1 MSVLVP
7 IGDFSR
13 MTHLSVKALRFYH
26 DQGLLEPARIDPAT
40 GYRFYDPRQVPVAQV
55 IRRFRDLDMPLD
67 QVKAVLRAPD
77 VETRT
82 KEIIAH
88 LTAMESK
95 LAEMQ
100 MSVASLRA
108 LLEGPPVRPIVE
120 FRSIPAAPVLAVRGT
135 VSVEAAW
142 TWVNVAL
149 PSIQQGLRAGESAIE
164 WVVAGY
170 AISTA
175 VLLVTGG
182 RLGDQFGRRRVFAL
196 GMALFVVTSAACA
209 LAPDAAVLVAARM
222 AQGVGAALM
231 APNIL
236 SILGVVYRGP
246 DRVRAISVYG
256 MVMGLAATSGQ
267 LIGGVLI
274 RSDLGG
280 LGWRTIFW
288 INVPL
293 GVAALLACP
302 RLVPES
308 RADRGSR
315 LDLTGIAL
323 ITACLVAVVVPLV
336 DGRQAGW
343 PAWSWAA
350 LGAAVPL
357 AIAFAV
363 HQRRKAD
370 RGGVP
375 LLDPRV
381 FAAWPLRAG
390 LITQTVFWCQQ
401 AAGYLVIG
409 LYLQQGR
416 GLSALTAGAVFT
428 FLAAG
433 YLITSFQAP
442 ALTVRFGRRVIAVGA
457 VLAAAGDAALYLATA
472 HGGAV
477 AWLFPGL
484 LLLGAGQGLC
494 ITPLTTTVL
503 SHADP
508 ATAGSVSGALSTA
521 QQVGNSIGVAVTG
534 LLFFG
539 ALNHGYGVAFERSV
553 LQMGALLLVVAALTR
568 LMPARTSGAR

>member
-40 GYRFYDPRQVPVAQV
+40 GYRFYHPRQVPVAQV

-67 QVKAVLRAPD
+67 QVKAVLQAPD
-77 VETRT
+77 VGTRT

-88 LTAMESK
+88 LSAMEAK

-108 LLEGPPVRPIVE
+108 LLEGPAVRPAVE
-120 FRSIPAAPVLAVRGT
+120 FRSIPAATALAVRGT
-135 VSVEAAW
+135 VSVEEAWAWGGDVFGELYGRIGQAGLAPAGPGGALFPAEFFELEQAELTAFVPVNGSVPGGGRAESLTIPAVEAAVMVHSGPAGDTDQTYGALGTVVARAGDRRGGPDPRVLPGAAQRARPRPAPHRDLLAGLPDRLTLPLREADRLGDMTATRTPTSSVQSPPGTSW
-142 TWVNVAL
+142 AALTVLMFGTFMFVLDFFIVNVAL

-209 LAPDAAVLVAARM
+209 LAPDPAVLVAARV

-236 SILGVVYRGP
+236 SILGVVYTGP

-280 LGWRTIFW
+280 LGWRAIFW

-293 GVAALLACP
+293 GVVALVACP

-315 LDLTGIAL
+315 LT
-323 ITACLVAVVVPLV
+323 
-336 DGRQAGW
+336 W
-343 PAWSWAA
+343 PE
-350 LGAAVPL
+350 LP
-357 AIAFAV
+357 
-363 HQRRKAD
+363 
-370 RGGVP
+370 
-375 LLDPRV
+375 
-381 FAAWPLRAG
+381 
-390 LITQTVFWCQQ
+390 
-401 AAGYLVIG
+401 
-409 LYLQQGR
+409 
-416 GLSALTAGAVFT
+416 
-428 FLAAG
+428 
-433 YLITSFQAP
+433 
-442 ALTVRFGRRVIAVGA
+442 
-457 VLAAAGDAALYLATA
+457 
-472 HGGAV
+472 
-477 AWLFPGL
+477 
-484 LLLGAGQGLC
+484 
-494 ITPLTTTVL
+494 
-503 SHADP
+503 
-508 ATAGSVSGALSTA
+508 
-521 QQVGNSIGVAVTG
+521 
-534 LLFFG
+534 
-539 ALNHGYGVAFERSV
+539 
-553 LQMGALLLVVAALTR
+553 
-568 LMPARTSGAR
+568 